1 MMPIRFERKRMG
13 SPHSVEA
20 GEQTGAESRPSQ
32 ANIEGKR
39 HQKSSLDS
47 FSHAFC
53 SSTEATDP
61 SNLHQ

>member
-1 MMPIRFERKRMG
+1 MG
-13 SPHSVEA
+13 WPHSVEA

-32 ANIEGKR
+32 ANIEEKR
-39 HQKSSLDS
+39 PQKSSLDS

-61 SNLHQ
+61 NNLHQ